1 LKILKKCQIDLTSL
15 LELEEVTA
23 EVVETTVTVAD
34 IEEEEDSI
42 ITIEEEVLTT
52 CQDTQTI
59 KAINV
64 DLHKM
69 K

>member
-1 LKILKKCQIDLTSL
+1 
-15 LELEEVTA
+15 
-23 EVVETTVTVAD
+23 VETTVTVAD